1 MVTSVAL
8 RNVTWFDGVQV
19 AAQDLRLQS
28 TAAHLTAASPLGATG
43 IAARPGVRF
52 APGNPLLVSASSGMN
67 ISVAAGFAFVQGTA
81 SATAGMY
88 EGCLDTTSTLT
99 VTTSDP
105 TNPRIDNVI
114 VRFIDNGN
122 NTSTGTVEITAGTP
136 AASPVAPALP
146 ANSLLL
152 ATIAVGA
159 SVSSITA
166 GNITDARVYT
176 VATGGT
182 LPMANTSGGI
192 TGPPG
197 LYAHDLSNGRLK
209 VSDGSGNARSPK
221 VAAFA
226 PAATSSPAFFD
237 VTSTSYQ
244 AVISTSVTVDGAT
257 EIEATFT
264 WQRIIQE
271 TGSPSINDVI
281 VAAFSTTSGGGGTY
295 TWPGTIDGGFN
306 IYSNGSSFWSGGMWR
321 GWITPAAGTVTIYVL
336 ASLGGTSHY
345 RISGPGLRVQASTAL

>member
-1 MVTSVAL
+1 MVTSVSL
-8 RNVTWFDGVQV
+8 RNVTWMDGVQV

-28 TAAHLTAASPLGATG
+28 TAAHLTAASPSGSTG
-43 IAARPGVRF
+43 IAARPGVRY
-52 APGNPLLVSASSGMN
+52 GTGSPLLVQASSGMN
-67 ISVAAGFAFVQGTA
+67 ISVNAGFAFVQGTV
-81 SATAGMY
+81 SGTAGMY

-136 AASPVAPALP
+136 AASPVAPPLP

-159 SVSSITA
+159 LASSITA
-166 GNITDARVYT
+166 GNISDARVYT
-176 VATGGT
+176 VATGGI

-192 TGPPG
+192 TGPAG
-197 LYAHDLSNGRLK
+197 LYVHDLSNGRLK

-226 PAATSSPAFFD
+226 PVASQPSFTD
-237 VTSTSYQ
+237 ITSTNFQTIAS
-244 AVISTSVTVDGAT
+244 VSVTVDGAT

-264 WQRIIQE
+264 WQRVVQQS
-271 TGSPSINDVI
+271 GSPAVGDVI
-281 VAAFSTTSGGGGTY
+281 VAAFSTAAGGGGSY
-295 TWPGTIDGGFN
+295 TWPGAVDGGFN
-306 IYSNGSSFWSGGMWR
+306 IYSNGGSNWAGGCWR
-321 GWITPAAGTVTIYVL
+321 GWTTPSAGTVTVYVL
-336 ASLGGTSHY
+336 GRLGQANTY
-345 RISGPGLRVQASTAL
+345 RVMAPALRVQASTAL